1 MIKSVTGP
9 GDRDGG
15 PSATARA
22 EEARRTWPRAAAAT
36 PLNSEP
42 TESEAQWK
50 SWLALRG
57 DCRKQ
62 IIIVS
67 HWPEHGFFKSSID
80 SWLSWP
86 GSRPALQWQC
96 PLRVFSIF
104 FT

>member
-50 SWLALRG
+50 SWP
-57 DCRKQ
+57 DCN
-62 IIIVS
+62 
-67 HWPEHGFFKSSID
+67 SSA
-80 SWLSWP
+80 
-86 GSRPALQWQC
+86 GG
-96 PLRVFSIF
+96 VENK
-104 FT
+104 

>member
-50 SWLALRG
+50 SWPASRG
-57 DCRKQ
+57 DCN
-62 IIIVS
+62 
-67 HWPEHGFFKSSID
+67 SSA
-80 SWLSWP
+80 
-86 GSRPALQWQC
+86 GG
-96 PLRVFSIF
+96 VENK
-104 FT
+104 